1 MYNNISSNILM
12 WKMLQHMMKIPK
24 NIPSNKSWWKNL
36 ILRTMMGKIV
46 IP

>member
-1 MYNNISSNILM
+1 
-12 WKMLQHMMKIPK
+12 MKSHK
-24 NIPSNKSWWKNL
+24 NIGNMKNWWKKI